1 MNRANNLNMMN
12 PMYNHNIMMSQINPM
27 DNPMMNMSMM
37 NPMNNNMMNNPTE
50 MNNMMRWWWARWL

>member
-1 MNRANNLNMMN
+1 MMNRANNLNMMN

-50 MNNMMRWWWARWL
+50 MNNMMI